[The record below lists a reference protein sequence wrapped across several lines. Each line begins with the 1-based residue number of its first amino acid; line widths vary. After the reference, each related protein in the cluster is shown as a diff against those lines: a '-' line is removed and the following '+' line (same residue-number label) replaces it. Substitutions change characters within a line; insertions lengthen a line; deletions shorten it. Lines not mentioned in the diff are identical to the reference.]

1 MRCALHQEANPA
13 QSFVIRLNMLARTLQ
28 TLFYIAYPAVV
39 YFGYQYL
46 PTRQLGLLLLAL
58 YGATV
63 LLNLRGS
70 IQQLGAIIR
79 QHVPLV
85 GLILGATAFDNS
97 TLLLFLPMVVS
108 GYLLSTFALT
118 LRSGPPMIE
127 RFARAIEGDLPPFT
141 LDYCRR
147 VTIAWCV
154 FMTLNTAA
162 IGVLILAAPIEI
174 WALYTGGVFYVLL
187 GLLIGLEV
195 CYRKWLFRFYGDGL
209 GDRLFSRLF
218 PAEATAF
225 GRRSLEYDRARKLSE
240 AESTA
245 GPLGA

>member
-1 MRCALHQEANPA
+1 
-13 QSFVIRLNMLARTLQ
+13 MLARTLQ

-97 TLLLFLPMVVS
+97 TLLLFLPMVVMARS
-108 GYLLSTFALT
+108 EGYGAKPDKFWDHI
-118 LRSGPPMIE
+118 P
-127 RFARAIEGDLPPFT
+127 
-141 LDYCRR
+141 
-147 VTIAWCV
+147 
-154 FMTLNTAA
+154 
-162 IGVLILAAPIEI
+162 
-174 WALYTGGVFYVLL
+174 
-187 GLLIGLEV
+187 
-195 CYRKWLFRFYGDGL
+195 
-209 GDRLFSRLF
+209 
-218 PAEATAF
+218 
-225 GRRSLEYDRARKLSE
+225 RSLRLA
-240 AESTA
+240 
-245 GPLGA
+245 